1 MMSSSIAAGNKKIN
15 VLFLSASSTVIHH
28 APFSF
33 LLYLYLS
40 YLRKNIIMFHFI
52 SPNKGEAKANL
63 ILKKTEYHTCTS
75 TQAGDLQGRE
85 EFKHFFKFYIY
96 IYTHSHSSHYLF
108 LTALAKTSITIL
120 NRNDKTEYHC
130 PFLSRKII

>member
-96 IYTHSHSSHYLF
+96 IYIYIYIQSLKS
-108 LTALAKTSITIL
+108 
-120 NRNDKTEYHC
+120 
-130 PFLSRKII
+130 LSFSYCTG